1 MATPVASVLTGVHPG
16 SAGDVV
22 VVTGGGD
29 VVLGDRTVDPDPAVL
44 AVGDADTA
52 PHAAVRQKHEV
63 VARRTQRGLRI
74 TSVMARSGVQPGA
87 PCSPS
92 ILPHHDSGMKLLAA
106 DGISATPGV
115 SQVT

>member
-1 MATPVASVLTGVHPG
+1 
-16 SAGDVV
+16 VV

-29 VVLGDRTVDPDPAVL
+29 VVLGNGTVDPEEAVL
-44 AVGDADTA
+44 VVGDADTA

-74 TSVMARSGVQPGA
+74 TSVMARSRVRPVA

-92 ILPHHDSGMKLLAA
+92 ILPHHDSGMKVRDAA
-106 DGISATPGV
+106 AMSAAPDFA
-115 SQVT
+115 QVT